1 MRQVRSDVKRFVPF
15 TFFLLACRPGIEQ
28 VYEKSFELRAA
39 RELAA
44 IGDVTGARY
53 YLKRA
58 LTDAA
63 ASTEANRF
71 LAQMSE
77 RHEASLDCVAA
88 KRADL
93 AINQY
98 PRVRHKN
105 LFQLAVCLEGAGEE
119 TRALATYNL
128 SENAGS
134 TQPQLYLRRGFL
146 KERLG
151 DIPGA
156 KLDFERAIKLNAGY
170 FPAEL
175 GYAMF
180 LLRSGE
186 TASGR
191 KIAKPFYAEIIAD
204 AEKNRGILKN
214 DATGRTVSYGK

>member
-1 MRQVRSDVKRFVPF
+1 VKRFVSF

-44 IGDVTGARY
+44 IGDTTGARY

-58 LTDAA
+58 LGDAA
-63 ASTEANRF
+63 ARSEANRF
-71 LAQMSE
+71 LAQLSD
-77 RHEASLDCVAA
+77 RREASLDCVAA

-151 DIPGA
+151 DTQGS

-186 TASGR
+186 TAPGR
-191 KIAKPFYAEIIAD
+191 KMEKPFYAEIVAD
-204 AEKNRGILKN
+204 AGKNRDALKN
-214 DATGRTVSYGK
+214 DAAIRTVSHGR